1 MPGRGEYDLV
11 AETPLAGRFPGSD
24 VWPSTAVAD
33 DDKKRP
39 APRGTGLDHGSRS
52 NGRPGYFSM
61 WAKIGW
67 MTPCCSIFAATS
79 GVGDAIIA
87 WAAAKS

>member
-1 MPGRGEYDLV
+1 MV
-11 AETPLAGRFPGSD
+11 LARSVGGWRLP
-24 VWPSTAVAD
+24 ALAR
-33 DDKKRP
+33 DKKKP
-39 APRGTGLDHGSRS
+39 AQRGTGLDYGSRS